1 MPRWRRAAVVLAVT
15 AALAGCAGPR
25 GQYFSTEGLLIPA
38 AACPVP
44 PSSVGIAEQ
53 LAPISERNGCQIPN
67 PWQVRSV
74 ATVSFDQPAKL
85 NCGMVSPLARW
96 VETSVQPAARDIFG
110 EEVVSVDV
118 MASYACRPR
127 NNRWG
132 GKLSEHGFGN
142 AIDIGGFTLASGRVV
157 TVRTGW
163 RGAPDEQRFLR
174 EVHDAACRN
183 FSTVLGPAS
192 DRHHQDHFHF
202 DLMARKSGRSASCS

>member
-1 MPRWRRAAVVLAVT
+1 MPDWRAPAAMLAVLAALT
-15 AALAGCAGPR
+15 ACAGPR

-38 AACPVP
+38 ATCPVS
-44 PSSVGIAEQ
+44 PSSLGIAEQ
-53 LAPISERNGCQIPN
+53 LAPISERSGCQIPN
-67 PWQVRSV
+67 PWKVQSV

-85 NCGMVSPLARW
+85 NCGMVSPLASW
-96 VETSVQPAARDIFG
+96 IETSVQPAARATFG

-157 TVRTGW
+157 TVRSGW
-163 RGAPDEQRFLR
+163 RGAPDERQFLR
-174 EVHDAACRN
+174 EVHDAACAR
-183 FSTVLGPAS
+183 FSTVLGPGS
-192 DRHHQDHFHF
+192 DGHHEDHLHL
-202 DLMARKSGRSASCS
+202 DLMVRRSGRSASCS